1 MDRASAVAT
10 IADGIASSAT
20 KPQPLLVGIDG
31 IDCAGKT
38 TLAEELRDELVRRG
52 VSVVRA
58 SIDGFHRP
66 REQRLAK
73 GSLSPEGYYRDSFDY
88 RSLIDEFLS
97 PIKGATSTVSV
108 ITSLYDWTSEEPR
121 RERTKVTAGSLL
133 LFEGVVLYR
142 PEIDRFW
149 DFRVFVDIPL
159 SVSLNR
165 GVVRDAE
172 HFGGEEGAR
181 ERYLYRYIPGQEI
194 YLREVAP
201 SSKANVIIH
210 NEDPHSPRVTWAD
223 GDSPASSRGG

>member
-1 MDRASAVAT
+1 MDRASAVAA
-10 IADGIASSAT
+10 IADRIANSAT
-20 KPQPLLVGIDG
+20 RSQPFLVGIDG

-38 TLAEELRDELVRRG
+38 TLADELRDELDRRG
-52 VSVVRA
+52 ISVVRA

-66 REQRLAK
+66 RDQRLAK
-73 GSLSPEGYYRDSFDY
+73 GSLSPEGYYEDSFDY
-88 RSLIDEFLS
+88 LSLIDEFLS

-121 RERTKVTAGSLL
+121 HKRSEVAAGSVV
-133 LFEGVVLYR
+133 LFEGVFLYR
-142 PEIDRFW
+142 PEIDLFW

-159 SVSLNR
+159 SVSLSR

-181 ERYLYRYIPGQEI
+181 ERYVKRYIPGQEI
-194 YLREVAP
+194 YLREVVP

-210 NEDPHSPRVTWAD
+210 NENPHSPRVTWAD
-223 GDSPASSRGG
+223 GEVSVSARGG

>member
-1 MDRASAVAT
+1 MDRASALAT
-10 IADGIASSAT
+10 IADRIANSAT
-20 KPQPLLVGIDG
+20 KSQPFLVGIDG

-38 TLAEELRDELVRRG
+38 TLADELRDELVRRG
-52 VSVVRA
+52 IPVVRA

-73 GSLSPEGYYRDSFDY
+73 GSLSPEGYYEDSFDY
-88 RSLIDEFLS
+88 PSLTDQFLN

-108 ITSLYDWTSEEPR
+108 ISSLYDWTSEEQR
-121 RERTKVTAGSLL
+121 DQRLEVTTDSVV
-133 LFEGVVLYR
+133 LFEGVFLYR
-142 PEIDRFW
+142 PEIDGFW

-159 SVSLNR
+159 SVSLDR

-181 ERYLYRYIPGQEI
+181 ERYVKRYIPGQEF

-201 SSKANVIIH
+201 RSKANVIIH
-210 NEDPHSPRVTWAD
+210 NENPHSPRVTWAD
-223 GDSPASSRGG
+223 GDGPAGARGG